1 MHAKRNRIYPD
12 IHLGDHVKIYIKKKK
27 YDKEHVSVWSKDQYD
42 VEDKTI
48 SHGQTFYK
56 TSVGNRPFMRHE
68 ILKVAS

>member
-12 IHLGDHVKIYIKKKK
+12 IHLGDHVKIYTKKKK
-27 YDKEHVSVWSKDQYD
+27 YDKEHEYD
-42 VEDKTI
+42 VEDITI

-56 TSVGNRPFMRHE
+56 TSFGNRPFMRHE